1 MKKKTG
7 KMILL
12 TGVLCILSLAV
23 CACGKT
29 EEASGTQEPQVA
41 QGEGIPEDDT
51 EDDVS
56 APKPEADAE
65 GTDAGNEPESPEASP
80 EPQSGES
87 SSQGTDSTQKEQLEE
102 QPEQQ
107 PEAQSQ
113 STSAASAEWVDSTPN
128 LEGDIKELKDGQLT
142 VVEAITEKSDN
153 GGDII
158 VAPGSGDDSEFN
170 KIAVTYDENTLFAIQ
185 TIYDGGARFEMSEA
199 TAADLASGQFIQ
211 VWGSPSGSGLKATQ
225 ICIVKV
231 A

>member
-1 MKKKTG
+1 MKRKTG

-23 CACGKT
+23 CACGKK
-29 EEASGTQEPQVA
+29 EEASDTPEPQVV
-41 QGEGIPEDDT
+41 QGEPIPEDDT
-51 EDDVS
+51 EDDAS
-56 APKPEADAE
+56 APEPEADAE
-65 GTDAGNEPESPEASP
+65 GTDTGNEPESPEASP
-80 EPQSGES
+80 EPQSGEN
-87 SSQGTDSTQKEQLEE
+87 SSQGTDSTQKEQ
-102 QPEQQ
+102 

-113 STSAASAEWVDSTPN
+113 STSGTSAEWVDSTPN

-158 VAPGSGDDSEFN
+158 VVPGSEDDSEFN
-170 KIAVTYDENTLFAIQ
+170 KISVTYDENTLFAIQ
-185 TIYDGGARFEMSEA
+185 TIYDGGARSEMSEA
-199 TAADLASGQFIQ
+199 TAADLASGQFIR

-231 A
+231 V

>member
-1 MKKKTG
+1 MKKKKG

-23 CACGKT
+23 CACGKK
-29 EEASGTQEPQVA
+29 EEASDTQEPQVV
-41 QGEGIPEDDT
+41 QGEPSPEDDT
-51 EDDVS
+51 ENDAS
-56 APKPEADAE
+56 APEPEADAE
-65 GTDAGNEPESPEASP
+65 GTDTGNEPESPEASP

-87 SSQGTDSTQKEQLEE
+87 SSQGTDSTQKEQ
-102 QPEQQ
+102 

-113 STSAASAEWVDSTPN
+113 STSGTSAEWVDSTPN

-153 GGDII
+153 GGDI
-158 VAPGSGDDSEFN
+158 VVSPGSGDDSEYN
-170 KIAVTYDENTLFAIQ
+170 KIAVTYDENTLFAIK
-185 TIYDGGARFEMSEA
+185 TIYDGGARFEMSAA

-211 VWGSPSGSGLKATQ
+211 VWGSSSGSGLKATQ

>member
-29 EEASGTQEPQVA
+29 EEASDTQEPQVV
-41 QGEGIPEDDT
+41 QGEPIPEDDT
-51 EDDVS
+51 EDDAS
-56 APKPEADAE
+56 APEPEADAE
-65 GTDAGNEPESPEASP
+65 GTDTGNEPESPEASP

-87 SSQGTDSTQKEQLEE
+87 SSQGTDSTQKEQ
-102 QPEQQ
+102 

-113 STSAASAEWVDSTPN
+113 STSGTSAEWVDSTPN

-142 VVEAITEKSDN
+142 VVEAITAKSDN

-158 VAPGSGDDSEFN
+158 VVPGSEDDSEFN
-170 KIAVTYDENTLFAIQ
+170 KISVTYNENTLFAIQ
-185 TIYDGGARFEMSEA
+185 TIYDGGARSEMSEA

-211 VWGSPSGSGLKATQ
+211 VWGSSSGSGLKATQ

>member
-23 CACGKT
+23 CACGKR
-29 EEASGTQEPQVA
+29 EEASDTPEPQVV
-41 QGEGIPEDDT
+41 QGEPIPEDDT

-56 APKPEADAE
+56 TPEPEADAE
-65 GTDAGNEPESPEASP
+65 ETDTGNEPESPEASP

-87 SSQGTDSTQKEQLEE
+87 SSQGTDSTQKEQ
-102 QPEQQ
+102 

-113 STSAASAEWVDSTPN
+113 STSGTSAEWVDSTPS

-153 GGDII
+153 GGDI
-158 VAPGSGDDSEFN
+158 VVSPGSGDDSEYN
-170 KIAVTYDENTLFAIQ
+170 KIAVTYDENTLFAIKI
-185 TIYDGGARFEMSEA
+185 IYDGGARSEMSAA

-211 VWGSPSGSGLKATQ
+211 VWGSSSGSGLKATQ

>member
-1 MKKKTG
+1 MKRKTG

-29 EEASGTQEPQVA
+29 EEASDTPEPQVV
-41 QGEGIPEDDT
+41 QGEPIPEDDT
-51 EDDVS
+51 EDDAS
-56 APKPEADAE
+56 APEPEADAE
-65 GTDAGNEPESPEASP
+65 GTDTGNEPESPEASP

-87 SSQGTDSTQKEQLEE
+87 SSQGTDSTQKEQ
-102 QPEQQ
+102 

-113 STSAASAEWVDSTPN
+113 STSGTSAEWVDSTPN

-158 VAPGSGDDSEFN
+158 VVPGSEDDSEFN

-185 TIYDGGARFEMSEA
+185 TIYDGGARSEMSEA
-199 TAADLASGQFIQ
+199 TAADLASGQFIR

>member
-1 MKKKTG
+1 MKRKTG

-29 EEASGTQEPQVA
+29 EEASDTQEPQEV
-41 QGEGIPEDDT
+41 QDEPIPEDDT

-56 APKPEADAE
+56 TPEPEADAE
-65 GTDAGNEPESPEASP
+65 ETDTGNEPESPEASP

-87 SSQGTDSTQKEQLEE
+87 SSQGTDSTQKEQ
-102 QPEQQ
+102 

-113 STSAASAEWVDSTPN
+113 STSGTSAEWVDSTPN

-153 GGDII
+153 GGDI
-158 VAPGSGDDSEFN
+158 VVSPGSGDDSEYN
-170 KIAVTYDENTLFAIQ
+170 KIAVTYDENTLFAIK
-185 TIYDGGARFEMSEA
+185 TIYDGGARFEMSAA

-211 VWGSPSGSGLKATQ
+211 VWGSSSGSGLKATQ

>member
-29 EEASGTQEPQVA
+29 EEASDTQEPQVV
-41 QGEGIPEDDT
+41 QGEPIPEDDT
-51 EDDVS
+51 EDDAS
-56 APKPEADAE
+56 APEPEADAE
-65 GTDAGNEPESPEASP
+65 GTDTGNEPESPEASP

-87 SSQGTDSTQKEQLEE
+87 SSQGADSTQKE
-102 QPEQQ
+102 Q

-113 STSAASAEWVDSTPN
+113 STSGTSAQWVDSNPN

-158 VAPGSGDDSEFN
+158 VVPGSGDDSEFN

-185 TIYDGGARFEMSEA
+185 TIYDGGARSEMSAA

-211 VWGSPSGSGLKATQ
+211 VWGSSSDSGLKATQ

>member
-1 MKKKTG
+1 MKRKTR

-23 CACGKT
+23 CACGKK
-29 EEASGTQEPQVA
+29 EEASGTQEPQVV
-41 QGEGIPEDDT
+41 QGEPIPEDDT
-51 EDDVS
+51 EDDAS
-56 APKPEADAE
+56 APEPEADAE
-65 GTDAGNEPESPEASP
+65 GTDTGNEPESPEASP

-87 SSQGTDSTQKEQLEE
+87 SSQGTDSTQKEQ
-102 QPEQQ
+102 

-113 STSAASAEWVDSTPN
+113 STSGTSAEWVDSTPN

-158 VAPGSGDDSEFN
+158 VVPGSGDDSEFN

-185 TIYDGGARFEMSEA
+185 TIYDGGARSEMSEA
-199 TAADLASGQFIQ
+199 TAADLASGQFIR
-211 VWGSPSGSGLKATQ
+211 VWGSSSGSGLKATQ

-231 A
+231 D

>member
-29 EEASGTQEPQVA
+29 EEASDTQEPQVV
-41 QGEGIPEDDT
+41 QGEPIPEDDT

-56 APKPEADAE
+56 APEADAE
-65 GTDAGNEPESPEASP
+65 GTDTGNEPESP

-87 SSQGTDSTQKEQLEE
+87 SSQGTDSTQKEQ
-102 QPEQQ
+102 

-113 STSAASAEWVDSTPN
+113 STSGTSAEWVDSTPN

-158 VAPGSGDDSEFN
+158 VVPGSGDDSAFN

-185 TIYDGGARFEMSEA
+185 TIYDGGSRSEMSET
-199 TAADLASGQFIQ
+199 TAADLASGQFIR
-211 VWGSPSGSGLKATQ
+211 VWGSSSGSGLKATQ

-231 A
+231 D

>member
-29 EEASGTQEPQVA
+29 EEASDTPEPQVV
-41 QGEGIPEDDT
+41 QGEPIPEDDT
-51 EDDVS
+51 EDDAS
-56 APKPEADAE
+56 APEPEADAE
-65 GTDAGNEPESPEASP
+65 GTDTGNEPESPEASP

-87 SSQGTDSTQKEQLEE
+87 SSQGTDSTQKEQ
-102 QPEQQ
+102 

-113 STSAASAEWVDSTPN
+113 STSGTSAEWVDSTPN

-142 VVEAITEKSDN
+142 VVEAITAKSDN

-158 VAPGSGDDSEFN
+158 VVPGSEDDSEFN

-185 TIYDGGARFEMSEA
+185 TIYDGGARSEMSEA
-199 TAADLASGQFIQ
+199 TAADLASGQFIR
-211 VWGSPSGSGLKATQ
+211 VWGSPSDSRLKATQ

>member
-12 TGVLCILSLAV
+12 AGVLCILSLAV

-29 EEASGTQEPQVA
+29 EEASDTQEPQVV
-41 QGEGIPEDDT
+41 QGEPIPEDDT
-51 EDDVS
+51 EDDAS
-56 APKPEADAE
+56 APEPEADAE

-87 SSQGTDSTQKEQLEE
+87 SSQGTDSTQKEQ
-102 QPEQQ
+102 

-113 STSAASAEWVDSTPN
+113 STSGTSAEWVDSTPN

-142 VVEAITEKSDN
+142 VVEAITAKSDN

-158 VAPGSGDDSEFN
+158 VVPGSEDDSEFN

-185 TIYDGGARFEMSEA
+185 TIYDGGARSEMSEA
-199 TAADLASGQFIQ
+199 TAADLASGQFIR
-211 VWGSPSGSGLKATQ
+211 VWGSSSGSGLKATQ

>member
-12 TGVLCILSLAV
+12 TGMLCILSLAV
-23 CACGKT
+23 CACGKK
-29 EEASGTQEPQVA
+29 EEASDTQEPQVV
-41 QGEGIPEDDT
+41 QGEPIPEDDT

-56 APKPEADAE
+56 APEPEADAE
-65 GTDAGNEPESPEASP
+65 GTDTGNEPESPEASP

-87 SSQGTDSTQKEQLEE
+87 SSQGTDSTQKEQ
-102 QPEQQ
+102 

-113 STSAASAEWVDSTPN
+113 STSGTSAEWVDSTPS

-153 GGDII
+153 GGDI
-158 VAPGSGDDSEFN
+158 VVSPGSGDDSEYN
-170 KIAVTYDENTLFAIQ
+170 KIAVTYDENTLFAIK
-185 TIYDGGARFEMSEA
+185 TIYDGGARSEMSAA

-211 VWGSPSGSGLKATQ
+211 VWGSSSGSGLKATQ

>member
-29 EEASGTQEPQVA
+29 EEASDTQEPQVV
-41 QGEGIPEDDT
+41 QGEPIPEDDT
-51 EDDVS
+51 EDDAS
-56 APKPEADAE
+56 APEPEADAE
-65 GTDAGNEPESPEASP
+65 GTDTGNEPESPEASP

-87 SSQGTDSTQKEQLEE
+87 SSQGTDSTQKEQ
-102 QPEQQ
+102 

-113 STSAASAEWVDSTPN
+113 STSGTSAEWVDSTPN

-142 VVEAITEKSDN
+142 VVEAITAKSDN
-153 GGDII
+153 GGDIM
-158 VAPGSGDDSEFN
+158 VGPGSGDDSEFN
-170 KIAVTYDENTLFAIQ
+170 KISVTYDENTLFAIQ
-185 TIYDGGARFEMSEA
+185 TIYDGGARSEMSEA
-199 TAADLASGQFIQ
+199 TAADLASGQFIR
-211 VWGSPSGSGLKATQ
+211 VWGSSSGSGLKATQ

>member
-1 MKKKTG
+1 MKRKTG

-29 EEASGTQEPQVA
+29 EEASDTPEPQVV
-41 QGEGIPEDDT
+41 QGEPVPEDDT
-51 EDDVS
+51 EDDAS
-56 APKPEADAE
+56 APEPEADAE
-65 GTDAGNEPESPEASP
+65 GTDTGNEPESPEASP

-87 SSQGTDSTQKEQLEE
+87 SSQGTDSTQKEE
-102 QPEQQ
+102 

-113 STSAASAEWVDSTPN
+113 STSGTSAEWVDSTPN

-142 VVEAITEKSDN
+142 VVEAITAKSDN

-158 VAPGSGDDSEFN
+158 VVPGSEDDSEFN

-185 TIYDGGARFEMSEA
+185 TIYDGGARSEMSEA
-199 TAADLASGQFIQ
+199 TAADLASGQFIR
-211 VWGSPSGSGLKATQ
+211 VWGSPSDSRLKATQ

>member
-1 MKKKTG
+1 MKRKTG

-23 CACGKT
+23 CACGKK
-29 EEASGTQEPQVA
+29 EEASDTPEPQVV
-41 QGEGIPEDDT
+41 QGEPIPEDDT

-56 APKPEADAE
+56 APEPEADAE
-65 GTDAGNEPESPEASP
+65 GTDTGNEPESPEASP
-80 EPQSGES
+80 EPQSGEN
-87 SSQGTDSTQKEQLEE
+87 SSQGTDSTQKEQ
-102 QPEQQ
+102 

-113 STSAASAEWVDSTPN
+113 STSGTSAEWVDSTPN
-128 LEGDIKELKDGQLT
+128 LEGDIKGLKDGQLT

-158 VAPGSGDDSEFN
+158 VVPGSEDDSEFN
-170 KIAVTYDENTLFAIQ
+170 KISVTYNENTLFAIQ
-185 TIYDGGARFEMSEA
+185 TIYDGGARSEMSEA
-199 TAADLASGQFIQ
+199 TAADLASGQFIR

-231 A
+231 V

>member
-1 MKKKTG
+1 MKRKTG

-29 EEASGTQEPQVA
+29 EEASDTQEPQVV
-41 QGEGIPEDDT
+41 QGEPIPEDDT
-51 EDDVS
+51 EDDAS
-56 APKPEADAE
+56 APEPEADAE
-65 GTDAGNEPESPEASP
+65 GTDTGNEPESPEASP

-87 SSQGTDSTQKEQLEE
+87 SSQGTDSTQKEQ
-102 QPEQQ
+102 

-113 STSAASAEWVDSTPN
+113 STSGTSAEWVDSTPN

-142 VVEAITEKSDN
+142 VVEAITAKSDN

-158 VAPGSGDDSEFN
+158 VVPGSEDDSEFN
-170 KIAVTYDENTLFAIQ
+170 KIAVTYDENTLFAIR
-185 TIYDGGARFEMSEA
+185 TIYDGGARFEMSAA
-199 TAADLASGQFIQ
+199 TAADLASGQFIA
-211 VWGSPSGSGLKATQ
+211 VWGSSSGSGLKATQ
-225 ICIVKV
+225 ICIIEV

>member
-1 MKKKTG
+1 MKRKTG
-7 KMILL
+7 NMILL

-29 EEASGTQEPQVA
+29 EEASDTPEPQVV
-41 QGEGIPEDDT
+41 QGEPIPEDDT
-51 EDDVS
+51 KDDAS
-56 APKPEADAE
+56 APEPEADAE
-65 GTDAGNEPESPEASP
+65 GADTRNEPESPEASP

-87 SSQGTDSTQKEQLEE
+87 SSQGTDSTQKEQ
-102 QPEQQ
+102 

-113 STSAASAEWVDSTPN
+113 STSGTSAEWVDSTPN

-153 GGDII
+153 GGDI
-158 VAPGSGDDSEFN
+158 VVSPGSGDDSEYN
-170 KIAVTYDENTLFAIQ
+170 KIAVTYDENTLFAIK
-185 TIYDGGARFEMSEA
+185 TIYDGGARFEMSAA

-211 VWGSPSGSGLKATQ
+211 VWGSSSGSGLKATQ

>member
-1 MKKKTG
+1 MKSKTG
-7 KMILL
+7 KIILL

-23 CACGKT
+23 CACGKK
-29 EEASGTQEPQVA
+29 EEASDTPEPQVV
-41 QGEGIPEDDT
+41 QGEPIPEDDT
-51 EDDVS
+51 EDDAS
-56 APKPEADAE
+56 APEPEADAE
-65 GTDAGNEPESPEASP
+65 GTDTGNEPESPEASP

-87 SSQGTDSTQKEQLEE
+87 SSQGTDSTQKEQ
-102 QPEQQ
+102 

-113 STSAASAEWVDSTPN
+113 STSGTSAEWVDSTPN

-153 GGDII
+153 GGDI
-158 VAPGSGDDSEFN
+158 VVSPGSGDDSEFN
-170 KIAVTYDENTLFAIQ
+170 KIAVTYDENTLFAIK
-185 TIYDGGARFEMSEA
+185 TIYDGGARFEMSAA

-211 VWGSPSGSGLKATQ
+211 VWGSSSGSGLKATQ

>member
-1 MKKKTG
+1 MKRKTG
-7 KMILL
+7 KIILL

-23 CACGKT
+23 CACGKK
-29 EEASGTQEPQVA
+29 EEASDTPEPQVV
-41 QGEGIPEDDT
+41 QGEPIPEDDT
-51 EDDVS
+51 EDDAS
-56 APKPEADAE
+56 APEPEADAE

-87 SSQGTDSTQKEQLEE
+87 SSQGTDSTQKEQ
-102 QPEQQ
+102 

-113 STSAASAEWVDSTPN
+113 STSGTSAEWVDSTPN

-158 VAPGSGDDSEFN
+158 VVPGSEDDSEFN
-170 KIAVTYDENTLFAIQ
+170 KISVTYDENTLFAIQ
-185 TIYDGGARFEMSEA
+185 TIYDGGARSEMSEA
-199 TAADLASGQFIQ
+199 TAADLASGQFIR

>member
-29 EEASGTQEPQVA
+29 EEASDTQEPQVV
-41 QGEGIPEDDT
+41 QGEPIPEDDT
-51 EDDVS
+51 EDDAS
-56 APKPEADAE
+56 APEPEADAE
-65 GTDAGNEPESPEASP
+65 GTDTGNEPESPESSP

-87 SSQGTDSTQKEQLEE
+87 SSQGTDSTQKEQ
-102 QPEQQ
+102 

-113 STSAASAEWVDSTPN
+113 STSGTSAEWVDSTPS

-153 GGDII
+153 GGDI
-158 VAPGSGDDSEFN
+158 VVSPGSGDDSEFN
-170 KIAVTYDENTLFAIQ
+170 KIAVTYDENTLFAIK
-185 TIYDGGARFEMSEA
+185 TIYDGGARSEMSAA

-211 VWGSPSGSGLKATQ
+211 VWGSSSGSGLKATQ

>member
-12 TGVLCILSLAV
+12 AGVLFILGLAV

-29 EEASGTQEPQVA
+29 EEASDTQEPQVV
-41 QGEGIPEDDT
+41 QGDPIPEDDT

-56 APKPEADAE
+56 APEPAADAE

-87 SSQGTDSTQKEQLEE
+87 NSQGTDSAQKE
-102 QPEQQ
+102 Q

-113 STSAASAEWVDSTPN
+113 STSGTSAEWVDSTPN

-142 VVEAITEKSDN
+142 VVEAITAKSDN

-158 VAPGSGDDSEFN
+158 VVPGSEDDSEFS

-185 TIYDGGARFEMSEA
+185 TIYDGGARAEMSEA
-199 TAADLASGQFIQ
+199 TAADLASGQFIK

-225 ICIVKV
+225 ICIIEV

>member
-1 MKKKTG
+1 MKRKTG

-23 CACGKT
+23 CACGKK
-29 EEASGTQEPQVA
+29 EEASDTPEPQVV
-41 QGEGIPEDDT
+41 QGEPIPEDDT
-51 EDDVS
+51 EDDAS
-56 APKPEADAE
+56 APEPEADAE
-65 GTDAGNEPESPEASP
+65 GTDTGNEPESPEASP

-87 SSQGTDSTQKEQLEE
+87 SSQGTDSTQKEQ
-102 QPEQQ
+102 

-113 STSAASAEWVDSTPN
+113 STSGTSAEWVDSTPN

-211 VWGSPSGSGLKATQ
+211 VWGSSSGSGLKATQ

>member
-1 MKKKTG
+1 MKRKTG

-29 EEASGTQEPQVA
+29 EEASDTQEPQVV
-41 QGEGIPEDDT
+41 QGEPIPEDDT
-51 EDDVS
+51 EDDAS
-56 APKPEADAE
+56 APEPEADAE
-65 GTDAGNEPESPEASP
+65 GTDTGNEPESPEASP

-87 SSQGTDSTQKEQLEE
+87 SSQGTDSTQKEQ
-102 QPEQQ
+102 

-113 STSAASAEWVDSTPN
+113 STSGTSAEWVDSTPN

-153 GGDII
+153 GGDI
-158 VAPGSGDDSEFN
+158 VVSPGSGDDSEYN
-170 KIAVTYDENTLFAIQ
+170 KIAVTYDENTLFAIK

-211 VWGSPSGSGLKATQ
+211 VWGSSSGSGLKATQ

>member
-29 EEASGTQEPQVA
+29 EEASDTQEPQVV
-41 QGEGIPEDDT
+41 QGEPIPEDDT
-51 EDDVS
+51 EDDAS
-56 APKPEADAE
+56 APEPEADAE
-65 GTDAGNEPESPEASP
+65 GTDTGNEPESPEASP

-87 SSQGTDSTQKEQLEE
+87 SSQGTDSTQKEQ
-102 QPEQQ
+102 

-113 STSAASAEWVDSTPN
+113 STSGTSAEWVDSTPN

-158 VAPGSGDDSEFN
+158 VVPGSEDDSEFN

-185 TIYDGGARFEMSEA
+185 TIYDGGARSEMSTA
-199 TAADLASGQFIQ
+199 TAADLASGQFIK
-211 VWGSPSGSGLKATQ
+211 VWGSSSGSGLKATQ
-225 ICIVKV
+225 ICIVEV

>member
-29 EEASGTQEPQVA
+29 EEASDTQEPQVV
-41 QGEGIPEDDT
+41 QGEPIPEDDT

-56 APKPEADAE
+56 APEPEADAE
-65 GTDAGNEPESPEASP
+65 GTDTGNEPESPEASP

-87 SSQGTDSTQKEQLEE
+87 SSQGTDSTQKEQ
-102 QPEQQ
+102 

-113 STSAASAEWVDSTPN
+113 STSGTSAEWVDSTPN

-158 VAPGSGDDSEFN
+158 VSPSSSGDDSEFN
-170 KIAVTYDENTLFAIQ
+170 KIEVTYDENTLFAIQ
-185 TIYDGGARFEMSEA
+185 TIYDGGARSEMSEA

-211 VWGSPSGSGLKATQ
+211 VWGSSSGSGLKATQ

>member
-1 MKKKTG
+1 MKRKTG

-23 CACGKT
+23 CACGKK
-29 EEASGTQEPQVA
+29 EEASDTQEPQVV
-41 QGEGIPEDDT
+41 QGEPIPEDDT
-51 EDDVS
+51 EDDAS
-56 APKPEADAE
+56 APEPEADAE
-65 GTDAGNEPESPEASP
+65 GTDTGNEPESPEASP

-87 SSQGTDSTQKEQLEE
+87 SSQGTDSTQKEQ
-102 QPEQQ
+102 

-113 STSAASAEWVDSTPN
+113 STSGTSAEWVDSTPN

-153 GGDII
+153 GGDI
-158 VAPGSGDDSEFN
+158 VVSPGSGDDSEFN
-170 KIAVTYDENTLFAIQ
+170 KIAVTYDANTLFAIQ
-185 TIYDGGARFEMSEA
+185 TIYDGGARSEMSAA

-211 VWGSPSGSGLKATQ
+211 VWGSSSGSGLKATQ

>member
-1 MKKKTG
+1 MKRKTG

-29 EEASGTQEPQVA
+29 EEASDTPEPQVV
-41 QGEGIPEDDT
+41 QGEPIPEDDT

-56 APKPEADAE
+56 APEPEADAE
-65 GTDAGNEPESPEASP
+65 GTDTGNEPESPEASP

-87 SSQGTDSTQKEQLEE
+87 SSQGTDSTQKEQ
-102 QPEQQ
+102 

-113 STSAASAEWVDSTPN
+113 STSGTSAEWVDSTPN

-158 VAPGSGDDSEFN
+158 VVPGSGDDSEFN

-185 TIYDGGARFEMSEA
+185 TIYDGGARSEMSEA
-199 TAADLASGQFIQ
+199 TAADLASGQFIR

-231 A
+231 I

>member
-1 MKKKTG
+1 MKRKTG

-23 CACGKT
+23 CACGKK
-29 EEASGTQEPQVA
+29 EEASDTPEPQVV
-41 QGEGIPEDDT
+41 QGEPIPEDDT
-51 EDDVS
+51 EDDAS
-56 APKPEADAE
+56 APEPEADAE
-65 GTDAGNEPESPEASP
+65 GTDTGNEPESPEASP

-87 SSQGTDSTQKEQLEE
+87 SSQGTDSTQKEQ
-102 QPEQQ
+102 

-113 STSAASAEWVDSTPN
+113 STSGTSAEWVDSTPN

-153 GGDII
+153 GGDI
-158 VAPGSGDDSEFN
+158 VVSPGSGDDSEFN

-185 TIYDGGARFEMSEA
+185 TIYDGGARSEMSEA
-199 TAADLASGQFIQ
+199 TAADLASGQFIR
-211 VWGSPSGSGLKATQ
+211 VWGSSSGSGLKATQ

>member
-1 MKKKTG
+1 MKRKTG

-23 CACGKT
+23 CACGKK
-29 EEASGTQEPQVA
+29 EEASDTQEPQVV
-41 QGEGIPEDDT
+41 QGEPSPEDDT
-51 EDDVS
+51 ENDAS
-56 APKPEADAE
+56 APEPEADAE
-65 GTDAGNEPESPEASP
+65 GTDTGNEPESPEASP

-87 SSQGTDSTQKEQLEE
+87 SSQGTDSTQKEQ
-102 QPEQQ
+102 

-113 STSAASAEWVDSTPN
+113 STSGTSAEWVDSTPN

-158 VAPGSGDDSEFN
+158 VVPGSEDDSEFN
-170 KIAVTYDENTLFAIQ
+170 KISVTYDENTLFAIQ
-185 TIYDGGARFEMSEA
+185 TIYDGGARSEMSEA
-199 TAADLASGQFIQ
+199 TAADLASGQFIR

>member
-1 MKKKTG
+1 MKKKAG
-7 KMILL
+7 KTILL

-29 EEASGTQEPQVA
+29 EEASDTQEPQVV
-41 QGEGIPEDDT
+41 QGEPIPEDDT

-56 APKPEADAE
+56 APEPEADAE
-65 GTDAGNEPESPEASP
+65 GTGTGNEPESPEA
-80 EPQSGES
+80 Q
-87 SSQGTDSTQKEQLEE
+87 SQGTSGT
-102 QPEQQ
+102 
-107 PEAQSQ
+107 
-113 STSAASAEWVDSTPN
+113 SAEWVDSNPN

-142 VVEAITEKSDN
+142 VVEAITAKSDN

-158 VAPGSGDDSEFN
+158 AVPGSGDDSEFN

-185 TIYDGGARFEMSEA
+185 TIYDGGARSEMSEA
-199 TAADLASGQFIQ
+199 TAADLASGQFIR
-211 VWGSPSGSGLKATQ
+211 VWGSSSGSGLKATR

>member
-1 MKKKTG
+1 MKRKTG

-29 EEASGTQEPQVA
+29 EEASDTPEPQVV
-41 QGEGIPEDDT
+41 QGEPVPEDDT
-51 EDDVS
+51 EDDAS
-56 APKPEADAE
+56 APEPEADAE
-65 GTDAGNEPESPEASP
+65 GTDTGNEPESPEASP

-87 SSQGTDSTQKEQLEE
+87 SSQGTDSTQKEQ
-102 QPEQQ
+102 

-113 STSAASAEWVDSTPN
+113 STSGTSAEWVDSTPN

-142 VVEAITEKSDN
+142 VVEAITAKSDN

-158 VAPGSGDDSEFN
+158 VVPGSEDDSEFN

-185 TIYDGGARFEMSEA
+185 TIYDGGARSEMSEA
-199 TAADLASGQFIQ
+199 TAADLASGQFIR

-231 A
+231 I

>member
-1 MKKKTG
+1 MKRKTR

-23 CACGKT
+23 CACGKK
-29 EEASGTQEPQVA
+29 EEASGTQEPQVV
-41 QGEGIPEDDT
+41 QGEPIPEDDT

-56 APKPEADAE
+56 APEADAE
-65 GTDAGNEPESPEASP
+65 GTDTGNEPESP

-87 SSQGTDSTQKEQLEE
+87 SSQGTDSTQKEQ
-102 QPEQQ
+102 

-113 STSAASAEWVDSTPN
+113 STSGTSAEWVDSTPN

-142 VVEAITEKSDN
+142 VVEAITAKSDN

-158 VAPGSGDDSEFN
+158 VVPGSEDDSEFN
-170 KIAVTYDENTLFAIQ
+170 KIAVTYDENTLFAIE
-185 TIYDGGARFEMSEA
+185 TIYDGGARSEMSAA

-211 VWGSPSGSGLKATQ
+211 VWGSSSDSGLKATQ

>member
-1 MKKKTG
+1 MKRKTG

-29 EEASGTQEPQVA
+29 EEASDTPEPQVV
-41 QGEGIPEDDT
+41 QGEPIPEDDT
-51 EDDVS
+51 EDDAS
-56 APKPEADAE
+56 APEPEADAE
-65 GTDAGNEPESPEASP
+65 GTDTWNEPESPEASP
-80 EPQSGES
+80 EPQSGEN
-87 SSQGTDSTQKEQLEE
+87 SSQGTDSAQKE
-102 QPEQQ
+102 Q

-113 STSAASAEWVDSTPN
+113 STSGTSAEWVDSTPN

-158 VAPGSGDDSEFN
+158 VVPGSEDDSEFN
-170 KIAVTYDENTLFAIQ
+170 KISVTYDENTLFAIQ
-185 TIYDGGARFEMSEA
+185 TIYDGGAGSEMSEA
-199 TAADLASGQFIQ
+199 TAADLASGQFIR

-231 A
+231 I

>member
-1 MKKKTG
+1 ML
-7 KMILL
+7 LL
-12 TGVLCILSLAV
+12 TGVLFILSLAV

-29 EEASGTQEPQVA
+29 DEASDTRKPQVV
-41 QGEGIPEDDT
+41 QGEPNPEDDT

-56 APKPEADAE
+56 TPEADAE
-65 GTDAGNEPESPEASP
+65 GTDTGNEPESPEASP
-80 EPQSGES
+80 ELQSGES
-87 SSQGTDSTQKEQLEE
+87 SSQGTDSTQKEQ
-102 QPEQQ
+102 

-113 STSAASAEWVDSTPN
+113 STSGTSAEWVDSNPN

-142 VVEAITEKSDN
+142 VVEAITAKSDN

-158 VAPGSGDDSEFN
+158 VVPGSEDDSEFN

-185 TIYDGGARFEMSEA
+185 TIYDGGARSEMSAA
-199 TAADLASGQFIQ
+199 TAADLASGQFIR

>member
-1 MKKKTG
+1 MKKKAG
-7 KMILL
+7 KTILL

-29 EEASGTQEPQVA
+29 EEASDTQEPQVV
-41 QGEGIPEDDT
+41 QGEPIPEDDT
-51 EDDVS
+51 EDNVS
-56 APKPEADAE
+56 APEPEADAE
-65 GTDAGNEPESPEASP
+65 GTDTGNEPESPEASP

-87 SSQGTDSTQKEQLEE
+87 SSQGTDSTQKEQ
-102 QPEQQ
+102 

-113 STSAASAEWVDSTPN
+113 STSGTSAEWVDSTPN

-142 VVEAITEKSDN
+142 VVEAITAKSDN

-158 VAPGSGDDSEFN
+158 VVPGSEDDSEFN

-185 TIYDGGARFEMSEA
+185 TIYDGGSRSEMSEA
-199 TAADLASGQFIQ
+199 TAADLASGQFIR
-211 VWGSPSGSGLKATQ
+211 VWGSSSGSGLKATQ

-231 A
+231 D